1 MSEPYVD
8 RWSKIF
14 PHDSFENEPGPPAPL
29 DMFTRPEDIAEIRA
43 RNDRIMREI
52 LARGAKRKV
61 GGSDFLFTSALSAS
75 AYPMAGQTGGITMK
89 VLTAILA
96 LSPDRFKDFWR

>member
-8 RWSKIF
+8 RWDKSL
-14 PHDSFENEPGPPAPL
+14 PYSYDNEPGPPLQL
-29 DMFTRPEDIAEIRA
+29 DMFMRPEDIAEIRA

-61 GGSDFLFTSALSAS
+61 R
-75 AYPMAGQTGGITMK
+75 
-89 VLTAILA
+89 
-96 LSPDRFKDFWR
+96 RF

>member
-14 PHDSFENEPGPPAPL
+14 PHDSFENEPGPPVPL
-29 DMFTRPEDIAEIRA
+29 DMFMRPEDIAEIRA

-61 GGSDFLFTSALSAS
+61 R
-75 AYPMAGQTGGITMK
+75 
-89 VLTAILA
+89 
-96 LSPDRFKDFWR
+96 RF